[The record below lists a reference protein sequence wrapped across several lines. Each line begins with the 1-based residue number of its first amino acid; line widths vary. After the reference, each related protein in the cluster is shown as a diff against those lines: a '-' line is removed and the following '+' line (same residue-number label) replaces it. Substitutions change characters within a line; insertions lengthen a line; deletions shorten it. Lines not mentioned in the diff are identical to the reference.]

1 MKHWPLI
8 LFSLFLGFSC
18 SQSSNRENSMLSKDQ
33 MSSIIWDLTRVDEF
47 AATRTSIDSS
57 RYLGPDRI
65 KKYQQVFRM
74 HKTTKAAFDKSYRY
88 YEQRPSEMRAIL
100 DSITSRY
107 SRKINNHGNQVPKI
121 SAQPL

>member
-1 MKHWPLI
+1 MKYWPLI
-8 LFSLFLGFSC
+8 LFCLFLGFSC
-18 SQSSNRENSMLSKDQ
+18 GQTAIGDRNMLSKDQ

-47 AATRTSIDSS
+47 AATRTSMDSS
-57 RYLGPDRI
+57 RYLSPDRI
-65 KKYQQVFRM
+65 NKYQQVFKM
-74 HKTTKAAFDKSYRY
+74 HKTTKTVFAKSYRY

-107 SRKINNHGNQVPKI
+107 SRKINTHGNQVPKI